1 MIDTLLD
8 MLALDFVGLRF
19 NDTTHVFM
27 RMAPTLGETCS
38 PEEVR
43 AALEDWST
51 TGMSEVVLTV
61 CGETMSVIQCPLGES
76 ASIGVIL
83 AGARRAG
90 FPDRIELSK
99 LKLAASQAGLAC
111 REMRELSDRQP
122 PTDIRHKPLSEAAL
136 AESEWRLHLTINTI
150 PTMAWST
157 TADGLI
163 DFCNQN
169 FVDFVGWT
177 AEEISGQGFWPIFHP
192 DDTAHLLGSWQEIM
206 ATKRPRDVEGRIRR
220 ADGEYRWF
228 VLRQNPLFDADGNV
242 IKWYGAGAD
251 IEDRKRAEAALA
263 ETQAALL
270 ASEQNL
276 NLIINSLPVLVW
288 SARPDGS
295 ADFINHSWRDYVG
308 EPADKILEWGFLD
321 LYHPDD
327 VPGMMEIW
335 TRDLAH
341 NDRTA
346 IKGRIRGAD
355 GQYRWFY
362 FAGRKLTDANG
373 VVRWFGCNVDIED
386 LQRAEDALRASET
399 ALRESQQALSLM
411 LDTIPGMAWSTT
423 PEGYADMFNKQFID
437 FIGLPA
443 EELAGTGFLAQ
454 FHPDD
459 VDRMLAEWQLMML
472 SRTGGDIEGRSRRA
486 DGEYRW
492 LICRCSPLL
501 NAEGEVIRWYG
512 VNLDIED
519 RKRAEAAVVAS
530 ERNLSLIL
538 DSLPVLIWSAR
549 PDGSADFV
557 NQRYL
562 DYAGLPAEDL
572 VDFGFANLL
581 HPDDAEAMLEE
592 WQRKQEGSA
601 EVSLMQGRIRR
612 FDGQHRWFYFSGQ
625 KFADANGTVRWIG
638 VNLDIEDLKRTE
650 EALKASEAA
659 LRQSERALNLTIS
672 TIPAMVWSTK
682 PDGMLDSWNQPFLD
696 FAGVAFEEIEGDGY
710 YRLFHPDDLERLR
723 SHWNEVVAS
732 KRPKEAEGRMRGGD
746 GEYRWFTLRQSPLLD
761 NDGNV
766 LKWYG
771 IVVDIED
778 RKRAEEALR
787 ASEAALRGNQRR
799 LEHIINAV
807 PGLVWSADADGAITF
822 LSQQYL
828 DYIGQSSAS
837 ALAGG
842 WLDAIHPEDA
852 KELLG
857 AWTQAMAQGQASEHE
872 ARLRRADGRYRWMLF
887 RASPSYDDAG
897 QLTEWFGVN
906 IDVEDRKDA
915 RDAIRAS
922 EAALRENERRLQQIV
937 SSIPGLIWLSD
948 AHGAT
953 TFWSQQYLDYADAK
967 LDDVLGYGFVDY
979 IHPDDRGPT
988 MEAWA
993 AIITAGSP
1001 GEAELRLRRADGVY
1015 RWYLVRACPFF
1026 DEEGNLTQW
1035 FGVNIDIEDRKGAQ
1049 DALQASEAALRES
1062 ERQLQQIVSSIPGLT
1077 WRSDAEGNIT
1087 YWSQRFLDYAGST
1100 PEKIVG
1106 YGFMDYIHPDDRDR
1120 VMEVWTGLLQSG
1132 TPGESETRIRRSD
1145 GVYRWFLWRANPFF
1159 DSAGNLTQWFGINVD
1174 IENRKRAE
1182 ENLRQSQ
1189 NELAHVTRMTTMGE
1203 LAVSIAHEVNQP
1215 LMAVVTNAGAC
1226 LRWLNGDPPDLAM
1239 ARQAAERIVRD
1250 GHRAGDIITSLRNLA
1265 RKSAPRLDRVLL
1277 DQVIPVVL
1285 DLLQGEFRR
1294 HGVVAKAQLGDF
1306 SIAIRG
1312 DSTQLQQVVLNLVMN
1327 AIEAMAG
1334 SAASPR
1340 RLTVRAEILEG
1351 DALVTVTDTGPGL
1364 GTADPD
1370 RLFEAFFSTKTEG
1383 IGMGLSICRS
1393 IIEAHGGRIWAC
1405 KNATRGSVFSFTL
1418 PLAEGYGVDV
1428 SNS

>member
-1 MIDTLLD
+1 

-19 NDTTHVFM
+19 NDTTHVFL
-27 RMAPTLGETCS
+27 RVAPAFGETCQ
-38 PEEVR
+38 PEDIR
-43 AALEDWST
+43 AALESGSAIET
-51 TGMSEVVLTV
+51 SGARQTIG
-61 CGETMSVIQCPLGES
+61 GEAMSVVQCPLGGN

-83 AGARRAG
+83 AGARRAA
-90 FPDRIELSK
+90 FPDRMELSK

-111 REMRELSDRQP
+111 REMRELSDRRP
-122 PTDIRHKPLSEAAL
+122 PADFRDKPLSEAAL

-169 FVDFVGWT
+169 FVDYVGWT
-177 AEEISGQGFWPIFHP
+177 AEEIGGQGFWPIFHP
-192 DDTAHLLGSWQEIM
+192 DDTAHLLASWQEIM

-242 IKWYGAGAD
+242 IKWYGAGTD
-251 IEDRKRAEAALA
+251 IEDRKRAETALK

-295 ADFINHSWRDYVG
+295 ADFINQSWREYAG

-327 VPGMMEIW
+327 VAGMVEIW

-341 NDRTA
+341 SDQTSL
-346 IKGRIRGAD
+346 KGRIRGAD

-373 VVRWFGCNVDIED
+373 VVRWFGCNIDIED
-386 LQRAEDALRASET
+386 LQRAEDALRASEA
-399 ALRESQQALSLM
+399 ALRESERALSLM

-423 PEGYADMFNKQFID
+423 AEGYADMFNKQFID

-459 VDRMLAEWQLMML
+459 VDRMVAEWQVMMA
-472 SRTGGDIEGRSRRA
+472 SKAGGDIEGRSRRA

-501 NAEGEVIRWYG
+501 NADGEVVRWYG

-519 RKRAEAAVVAS
+519 RKCAEAAVVAS
-530 ERNLSLIL
+530 ERNVSLIL
-538 DSLPVLIWSAR
+538 DSLPVLIWSAQAG
-549 PDGSADFV
+549 GSADFV

-562 DYAGLPAEDL
+562 DFVGLPAEEVL
-572 VDFGFANLL
+572 DFGFANVI
-581 HPDDAEAMLEE
+581 HPDD
-592 WQRKQEGSA
+592 
-601 EVSLMQGRIRR
+601 VDSLMEAWLQAQDKDTSLAQARIRR
-612 FDGQHRWFYFSGQ
+612 FDGEYRWFYFAGQ
-625 KFADANGTVRWIG
+625 KFADANGTVRWFG
-638 VNLDIEDLKRTE
+638 VDLDIEDLKRTE

-659 LRQSERALNLTIS
+659 LRQSEQALSLTIS
-672 TIPAMVWSTK
+672 TIPAMVWSTR

-696 FAGVAFEEIEGDGY
+696 FAGVAFEEIEGEGY
-710 YRLFHPDDLERLR
+710 YRLFHPEDVEHLR
-723 SHWNEVVAS
+723 SVWDEIVVS
-732 KRPKEAEGRMRGGD
+732 KRPREAEGRMRGRD

-787 ASEAALRGNQRR
+787 ASEAALRGNERR

-828 DYIGQSSAS
+828 DYIGQGAEP
-837 ALAGG
+837 ALSGG
-842 WLDAIHPEDA
+842 WMSAIHPEDVA
-852 KELLG
+852 GLLG
-857 AWTQAMAQGQASEHE
+857 AWESAMARGVANEHE
-872 ARLRRADGRYRWMLF
+872 ARLRRADGSYHWMLF
-887 RASPSYDDAG
+887 RASPSFDDAG

-906 IDVEDRKDA
+906 IDIEDRKDA
-915 RDAIRAS
+915 QDALRDS
-922 EAALRENERRLQQIV
+922 EAALRDSERHLQQIL
-937 SSIPGLIWLSD
+937 SSIPGLTWSSD
-948 AHGAT
+948 GNGAT
-953 TFWSQQYLDYADAK
+953 TFWSQQYLDYAGAQ
-967 LDDVLGYGFVDY
+967 LEDVLGYGFANY
-979 IHPDDRGPT
+979 IHPDDRDPI
-988 MEAWA
+988 MELWGQIIA
-993 AIITAGSP
+993 AGTP
-1001 GEAELRLRRADGVY
+1001 GEAELRLLRADG
-1015 RWYLVRACPFF
+1015 
-1026 DEEGNLTQW
+1026 Q
-1035 FGVNIDIEDRKGAQ
+1035 
-1049 DALQASEAALRES
+1049 
-1062 ERQLQQIVSSIPGLT
+1062 
-1077 WRSDAEGNIT
+1077 
-1087 YWSQRFLDYAGST
+1087 
-1100 PEKIVG
+1100 
-1106 YGFMDYIHPDDRDR
+1106 
-1120 VMEVWTGLLQSG
+1120 
-1132 TPGESETRIRRSD
+1132 
-1145 GVYRWFLWRANPFF
+1145 YRWFLIRACPFF
-1159 DSAGNLTQWFGINVD
+1159 DSAGNLTQWFGVNVD

-1189 NELAHVTRMTTMGE
+1189 NGLAHMTRMTTMGE

-1226 LRWLNGDPPDLAM
+1226 LRWLNADAPDLAM

-1265 RKSAPRLDRVLL
+1265 RKSAPRLDRVRL
-1277 DQVIPVVL
+1277 DEVIPVVL

-1306 SIAIRG
+1306 GIAIRG

-1327 AIEAMAG
+1327 AVEAMA
-1334 SAASPR
+1334 AAAESPR
-1340 RLTVRAEILEG
+1340 SLTVRAEIRDG
-1351 DALVTVTDTGPGL
+1351 DAMVTVTDTGPGL
-1364 GTADPD
+1364 VTDDPE
-1370 RLFEAFFSTKTEG
+1370 RLFEAFFSTKAEG

-1405 KNATRGSVFSFTL
+1405 NNGSRGSVFSFTL

-1428 SNS
+1428 SNG